1 MQTVNSNDLI
11 LEFSHTLK
19 VVKKRKKKI
28 CKMSWL

>member
-1 MQTVNSNDLI
+1 MIMQTVNSNDLI

-19 VVKKRKKKI
+19 VVKKKKI